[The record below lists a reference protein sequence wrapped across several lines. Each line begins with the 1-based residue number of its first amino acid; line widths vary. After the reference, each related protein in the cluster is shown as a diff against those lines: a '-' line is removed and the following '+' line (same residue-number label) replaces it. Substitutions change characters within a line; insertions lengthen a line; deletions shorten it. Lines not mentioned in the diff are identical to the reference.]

1 MVKLNFGEANAK
13 LRGLEKAIG
22 GKIWTFSL
30 LSGINCPY
38 AKECKSMAVMSV
50 DGRLSIVD
58 GPDTQWRCFS
68 ASQEVLFP
76 NVYQSRKHNADTIL
90 PIAANNP
97 AAAADLICANLP
109 KKFAGIRIHVGGDF
123 STLNY
128 FRAWI
133 EVCKRNPSKIFYAY
147 TKSLPF
153 WIKELAN
160 IPSNFILTASY
171 GGHKDD
177 LIAKHNLRFAKVVF
191 SVDEATSLGLEID
204 KNDFSAYNPL
214 TKNNSF
220 ALLIHGVQPKG
231 SKASKAVRAL
241 NGVGSYGRG
250 DTLTIKV

>member
-1 MVKLNFGEANAK
+1 MSKLIFGAANAK
-13 LRGLEKAIG
+13 LKGLEKVIG
-22 GKIWTFSL
+22 GKIFTFSL
-30 LSGINCPY
+30 LSGIDCPY
-38 AKECKSMAVMSV
+38 AKECKSMAVVAPS
-50 DGRLSIVD
+50 GKIGIQD
-58 GPDTQWRCFS
+58 GPDTLWRCFS

-76 NVYQSRKHNADTIL
+76 AVYKSRKHNADTIL
-90 PIAANNP
+90 PIAATSP
-97 AAAADLICANLP
+97 TAAADLICENLP
-109 KKFAGIRIHVGGDF
+109 KKYLGIRCHVGGDF

-177 LIAKHNLRFAKVVF
+177 LIAKYNLRFAKVVF
-191 SVDEATSLGLEID
+191 SVDEAASLGLEID

-214 TKNNSF
+214 TKNDSF

-231 SKASKAVRAL
+231 SKAGKAVRAL
-241 NGVGSYGRG
+241 KGVGSYGRG